1 MATDTTTP
9 ANNSFTSNSQGLD
22 ADDILQAANT
32 IMGIRITEQV
42 RLEKISK
49 YMRGRHDPPYTPK
62 GASTEYRWLL
72 RRSKDNF
79 LPLVCS
85 VIQQNLHVD
94 GFRPSSFDPNDV
106 ETGFDV
112 EGDPGWSAWR
122 YNRMT
127 SRQHGIHRSVVK
139 YGCAYA
145 MVLPG
150 RIASY
155 DPSQG
160 VTDKSM
166 PVITPFSPRK
176 MTALYTDDANDEWP
190 VFAVIEQVI
199 NDNKAIGKARRVVTI
214 LDDTNRYILV
224 GGVGTSPA
232 KLSWPAQDDPI
243 LNGKPVVSA
252 HGMGLCPVVRYS
264 YEADLDSD
272 SDCIGEIEPLIS
284 LQDQVNFHTFNEM
297 LAEQYAAFKQRWI
310 SGMAPVDE
318 SGRGTPKFR
327 PGVDRVWV
335 SEDNGTKF
343 GEFSETDLSKIIDA
357 REATI
362 RHMSTISQVPPY
374 HLLGALVNLSADA
387 LSAARDGLDRKSDV
401 LRGILTDSH
410 RNLFRL
416 CSKAQD
422 DTDGWMDLFG
432 SIIWRDTSARNFAAT
447 IDGLGKAAQ
456 MLGVPAAEL
465 WRRIPGVTAEDV
477 AMWQASVSRA
487 DAMAQIDKVVQAAL
501 TGNQMAA
508 PPDEAQPFQIGSV
521 GAPPVMPPPAA
532 PPGAPGAAAPPGSP
546 GNQTGDV
553 DANGNTKA
561 SNAPPSGPAD
571 SGTTLVHVPAHTRA
585 QPNTP
590 KPKAPPKPGSAV

>member
-1 MATDTTTP
+1 MAVQNSNTP
-9 ANNSFTSNSQGLD
+9 PDNSFVSNSQGLD

-32 IMGIRITEQV
+32 IMGIRLTEQI

-94 GFRPSSFDPNDV
+94 GFRPSSFDPSDT
-106 ETGFDV
+106 ETAFDL
-112 EGDPGWSAWR
+112 EGDPGWAAWR

-127 SRQHGIHRSVVK
+127 SRQHGIHRAVVK

-150 RIASY
+150 RVASY

-166 PVITPFSPRK
+166 PVVTPFSPRK
-176 MTALYTDDANDEWP
+176 MTALYSDDSNDEWP

-199 NDNKAIGKARRVVTI
+199 NDNTAIGKARRVVTVV
-214 LDDTNRYILV
+214 DDTNRYILV

-243 LNGKPVVSA
+243 LSGKPVVSA

-264 YEADLDSD
+264 YESDLDSD

-297 LAEQYAAFKQRWI
+297 LAEQYAAFKQRWV

-318 SGRGTPKFR
+318 QGRKNMPFK
-327 PGVDRVWV
+327 PGVDRMFVAEN
-335 SEDNGTKF
+335 SDTKF
-343 GEFSETDLSKIIDA
+343 GEFAETDLGAIINA

-387 LSAARDGLDRKSDV
+387 LSAARDGLDRKSDT
-401 LRGILTDSH
+401 LRSILTDSH

-416 CSKAQD
+416 CSKAQG

-432 SIIWRDTSARNFAAT
+432 TIQWRDTSARNFAAT

-456 MLGVPAAEL
+456 MLGVPAHEL

-477 AMWQASVSRA
+477 AAWQASASRA
-487 DAMAQIDKVVQAAL
+487 TAMEQIDKVVQAAL
-501 TGNQMAA
+501 TGGQMTA
-508 PPDEAQPFQIGSV
+508 PTTPDDPNQIGSF
-521 GAPPVMPPPAA
+521 GAPAIMPPPAV
-532 PPGAPGAAAPPGSP
+532 PPAGGAAPSGSP

-561 SNAPPSGPAD
+561 ANAPPTAPP

-590 KPKAPPKPGSAV
+590 TPKPGPPKPKAQS